1 MDSGYNRTFMN
12 RRIRTWHQLATDLLR
27 HRIWEPDILVVS
39 RLQRWTFR
47 QLRVTVIFVTGLA
60 RGRIQLRASA
70 MTYTTLLTLGP
81 VLVLALSVFRAFGAL
96 EGLRQQVE
104 DFLISYLAPGSQGQ
118 VQTWLRSFFAAA
130 DRGAFRGVS
139 IMVLVGAVLGL
150 LGSLEQAFND
160 IWGVHR
166 GRSIFQR
173 FSIYTTLVV
182 FSPILIG
189 LSVSATAGLETL
201 ALQKWLASFS
211 TLFETLLAIAL
222 QLTPV
227 VLTGIAFTLLYTILP
242 NVRVSLRASLP
253 AGLVA
258 GALWEVLKLGYGA
271 YMRTAVHYGTL
282 YGALAAVPF
291 FLIWVYVSWLVVLF
305 GAQLAFA
312 RDAAQDFRLEVGAAK
327 AGLEERF
334 RAGLHVAL
342 EAVRCYRDE
351 LDPPELTSLSRRL
364 RLPLRLVRTVAE
376 TLVDGGVLH
385 QVASGRRE
393 LILVP
398 ARNPEKISVYD
409 VYSCLTRSPDE
420 NLQAGAGST
429 RASTAGLAE
438 ATGPNSGNPSRG
450 GRAGIPLDSE
460 AAGAAATVDALVFD
474 VGRGLREKWD
484 QHSLLEVL
492 ATEEKYRRQ
501 NVLPF
506 TRWEPR
512 P

>member
-1 MDSGYNRTFMN
+1 MN
-12 RRIRTWHQLATDLLR
+12 ARLHTWHRHATDLLR
-27 HRIWEPDILVVS
+27 HRIWEPDILAVS
-39 RLQRWTFR
+39 RLQRWAFR
-47 QLRVTVIFVTGLA
+47 QLRVTVIFASGLA

-70 MTYTTLLTLGP
+70 MTFTTLLTLGP
-81 VLVLALSVFRAFGAL
+81 ILVLALSVFRAFGAL

-104 DFLISYLAPGSQGQ
+104 DFLVGNLAPGSQGQ
-118 VQTWLRSFFAAA
+118 VQEWLRSFFAAA
-130 DRGAFRGVS
+130 DRGAFREVS
-139 IMVLVGAVLGL
+139 ILVLAGAVVGL

-166 GRSIFQR
+166 GRSLFQR

-182 FSPILIG
+182 FGPILIG
-189 LSVSATAGLETL
+189 LSLSATASLETL
-201 ALQKWLASFS
+201 ALQNWLATFPAG
-211 TLFETLLAIAL
+211 FETLLGVVF
-222 QLTPV
+222 QLAPV
-227 VLTGIAFTLLYTILP
+227 LLTGIAFTLLYTILP

-258 GALWEVLKLGYGA
+258 GTLWEILKLGYGA

-312 RDAAQDFRLEVGAAK
+312 REAAQDFRLEVGAAK

-342 EAVRCYRDE
+342 ETVRCYRDE
-351 LDPPELTSLSRRL
+351 LDPPELTDLSRRL

-393 LILVP
+393 MILVP

-409 VYSCLTRSPDE
+409 VYACLTGPSGGAGE
-420 NLQAGAGST
+420 TGGAAGAE
-429 RASTAGLAE
+429 TAQGVAG
-438 ATGPNSGNPSRG
+438 AAGPNTGSPTRG
-450 GRAGIPLDSE
+450 GRAGVPLDAR
-460 AAGAAATVDALVFD
+460 AAHAASTVDALVFNVARD
-474 VGRGLREKWD
+474 LRQKWD

-492 ATEEKYRRQ
+492 ASEDRQRRQ
-501 NVLPF
+501 GVLPF
-506 TRWEPR
+506 TLLRGRVRARGSLDR

>member
-1 MDSGYNRTFMN
+1 MKA
-12 RRIRTWHQLATDLLR
+12 RIRNYHKRVTDLLR
-27 HRIWEPDILVVS
+27 HRIWEPDLLAVS
-39 RLQRWTFR
+39 RAQRWLFR

-70 MTYTTLLTLGP
+70 MTFTTLLTLGP

-104 DFLISYLAPGSQGQ
+104 DYLIANIAPGSQGQ
-118 VQTWLRSFFAAA
+118 VQAWLRGFFAAA

-139 IMVLVGAVLGL
+139 IMVLVGAVVGL

-166 GRSIFQR
+166 GRSLFQR

-189 LSVSATAGLETL
+189 LSLSATASLETL
-201 ALQKWLASFS
+201 ALQNWLATFPDG
-211 TLFETLLAIAL
+211 FETLLAVVF
-222 QLTPV
+222 QLAPV
-227 VLTGIAFTLLYTILP
+227 LLTGVAFTLMYTILP
-242 NVRVSLRASLP
+242 NVRVSIRASLP
-253 AGLVA
+253 AGMVA
-258 GALWEVLKLGYGA
+258 GMLWEILKLGYGA

-282 YGALAAVPF
+282 YGALAAIPF

-312 RDAAQDFRLEVGAAK
+312 RDAAQDFRIEVGAAK
-327 AGLEERF
+327 AGLEDRF

-342 EAVRCYRDE
+342 ETVRCYRDE
-351 LDPPELTSLSRRL
+351 LDPPELTLMSRRL

-409 VYSCLTRSPDE
+409 VYVCLSGPTPGDRPD
-420 NLQAGAGST
+420 ST
-429 RASTAGLAE
+429 LDPASNA
-438 ATGPNSGNPSRG
+438 ATG
-450 GRAGIPLDSE
+450 
-460 AAGAAATVDALVFD
+460 TVDRLVLD
-474 VGRGLREKWD
+474 LDRGLREKWD
-484 QHSLLEVL
+484 QRSLLDVL
-492 ATEEKYRRQ
+492 SSEDSDQRQ
-501 NVLPF
+501 DVLPF
-506 TRWEPR
+506 TLLDGGARGRGPLDL